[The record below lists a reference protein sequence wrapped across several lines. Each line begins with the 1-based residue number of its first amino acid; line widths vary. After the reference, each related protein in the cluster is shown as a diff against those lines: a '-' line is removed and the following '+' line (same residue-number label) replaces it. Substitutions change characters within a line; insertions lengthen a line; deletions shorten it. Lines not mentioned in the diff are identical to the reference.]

1 MQTTH
6 ETLKILL
13 GSDARVRPDEQQGK
27 SAMGG
32 STRSVQV
39 VIQAIDYSSS
49 IIKVPR
55 HPGE

>member
-1 MQTTH
+1 MLLLFGERDMQTTH

-32 STRSVQV
+32 
-39 VIQAIDYSSS
+39 IYSLGTS
-49 IIKVPR
+49 
-55 HPGE
+55 GDTGD